1 MEGFLSKQMILLF
14 PISRFQSL
22 CRSNPD
28 KNHYQT
34 FERKRIMNRFFVLTV
49 LLVFTGL
56 NGFFI
61 TQSIAAFGD
70 CNDALNEANAS
81 CTGVV
86 DCSDGQCFLIN
97 TSCTGGYTC
106 NPDPCT
112 AAKSDKIKKFG
123 ACENTYW
130 DYGCFHCSFYYC
142 HCLFANF
149 I

>member
-1 MEGFLSKQMILLF
+1 
-14 PISRFQSL
+14 
-22 CRSNPD
+22 
-28 KNHYQT
+28 
-34 FERKRIMNRFFVLTV
+34 MNRFFVLTV

-142 HCLFANF
+142 AEVIKYQSEDSFGECQFARCRGLLGQSNACVPSSP
-149 I
+149 